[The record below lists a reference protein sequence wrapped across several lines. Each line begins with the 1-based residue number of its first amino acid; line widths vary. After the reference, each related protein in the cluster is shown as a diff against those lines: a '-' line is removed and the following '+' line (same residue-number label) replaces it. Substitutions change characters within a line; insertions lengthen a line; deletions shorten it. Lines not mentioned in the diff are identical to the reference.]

1 MNQAITMK
9 NSMLPKKHG
18 SIKKV
23 CMSLTMAF
31 VFVFCLFGTGSA
43 DTGSNS
49 ISTVLGIEAG
59 SVAYAAKE
67 EAKKEE
73 EASKEAISKTEAYG
87 TTNPKL
93 NSAITNVIKLVGGTG
108 GLLFTLAILIIAVI
122 IIFGSISAAKMRT
135 VWVSLISCCIGALI
149 FYSAYFLSG
158 VIAGIAG

>member
-1 MNQAITMK
+1 MNQAILTE
-9 NSMLPKKHG
+9 NSMGPKNYG

-43 DTGSNS
+43 DTSS
-49 ISTVLGIEAG
+49 ISTSSVGTVLGIGSG
-59 SVAYAAKE
+59 SVAYASTPAP
-67 EAKKEE
+67 
-73 EASKEAISKTEAYG
+73 AITSVDAYG
-87 TTNPKL
+87 TG
-93 NSAITNVIKLVGGTG
+93 NVKINGAVKKVIQLVGGSG
-108 GLLFTLAILIIAVI
+108 ALLFTLAILIIAVI

>member
-1 MNQAITMK
+1 MNQAITME

-23 CMSLTMAF
+23 CMSLMMAF
-31 VFVFCLFGTGSA
+31 VFMFCLFGAGPA

-49 ISTVLGIEAG
+49 ISTSSISSVLGIGTG
-59 SVAYAAKE
+59 SVAYAADPTP
-67 EAKKEE
+67 
-73 EASKEAISKTEAYG
+73 AITSDEAYKQEDTKING
-87 TTNPKL
+87 AVKK
-93 NSAITNVIKLVGGTG
+93 VIKLVGGSG
-108 GLLFTLAILIIAVI
+108 ALLFTLAIMIISVI